1 MRAHH
6 TLARRIVGLSLLLLA
21 LSPFMEP
28 FSTCDLGELFG
39 RADEGVAVA
48 QVKKLADEAPADVR
62 AGSPTAEACD
72 SVIAAAHPRPSDT
85 PRFASHSIPLRI

>member
-28 FSTCDLGELFG
+28 FSTCDLGQLFG
-39 RADEGVAVA
+39 RLDEGVAVA

-62 AGSPTAEACD
+62 ACFPTAPACA
-72 SVIAAAHPRPSDT
+72 SVAVATPPRRSDT
-85 PRFASHSIPLRI
+85 LRFASHSIPLRI